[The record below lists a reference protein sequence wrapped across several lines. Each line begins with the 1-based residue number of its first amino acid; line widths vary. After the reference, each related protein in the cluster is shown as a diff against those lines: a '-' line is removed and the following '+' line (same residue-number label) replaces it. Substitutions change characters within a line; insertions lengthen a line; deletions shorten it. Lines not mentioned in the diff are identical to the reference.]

1 MSTHFELLMRLYGNI
16 KVMPIEDVKTFVW
29 NSPFKKLLLEGRLS
43 EGPYSANNYSNI
55 LRILLLYLYGG
66 VYFDLDVISLQEF
79 SGQLPL
85 NFAVAQDPT
94 LVNNAI
100 LRFSK
105 RHPFLSL
112 LMKEIVSNIPLCI

>member
-1 MSTHFELLMRLYGNI
+1 MH
-16 KVMPIEDVKTFVW
+16 IEDMKTFVRD
-29 NSPFKKLLLEGRLS
+29 SPFKKLLPGGSLDKV
-43 EGPYSANNYSNI
+43 PYSANNYSNI

-85 NFAVAQDPT
+85 NFAVAQDST

-112 LMKEIVSNIPLCI
+112 VMKEIVSNIPVRI

>member
-1 MSTHFELLMRLYGNI
+1 MSLPLEFLVKRYGNI
-16 KVMPIEDVKTFVW
+16 RFMYIDDVKKFVEDT
-29 NSPFKKLLLEGRLS
+29 PFKKLLADGRLD

-55 LRILLLYLYGG
+55 FRILLLHLYGG

-112 LMKEIVSNIPLCI
+112 LMKEIVSNIPRCI

>member
-1 MSTHFELLMRLYGNI
+1 MH
-16 KVMPIEDVKTFVW
+16 IEDMKTFVKD
-29 NSPFKKLLLEGRLS
+29 SPFKKLLPDGRLE

-79 SGQLPL
+79 SGKLPL
-85 NFAVAQDPT
+85 NFAVAEDHKY
-94 LVNNAI
+94 VNSAI

-112 LMKEIVSNIPLCI
+112 LMKEMVSNIPAVRL